1 MAGGSQPSPV
11 PSRPIA
17 PVARVR
23 GVTDTTSPSDAREVL
38 LARAA
43 EAEAAGRLLDAVD
56 ALQAADRLGADLDVE
71 TRLVNLRHAAYE
83 ELRDPAR
90 PDWPPS
96 YPDPFPDVVGA
107 VPEITRDQLTTEVLG
122 GAILHHGSLLVRGL
136 LSDETAA
143 HMRSNAE
150 QTFTARYARKEG
162 VPLSE
167 TAPWFVPFRKGV
179 HTTFGWQYVVR
190 VPDSPPSMS
199 DLVEVYRSTGVVDA
213 ITGYLGERPALS
225 SEKCCFRRAPV
236 TELNENYHQD
246 GAFFGEECRTVNC
259 WIALSHCGDTAP
271 GIDVLPKRV
280 DRVVDT
286 GTVGAGMY
294 WTIAPDVVAA
304 AGDGVEVV
312 RPVFEPGDALIFDHL
327 CIHRTAVDLSMTS
340 ERLSIECWFFGPS
353 TYPER
358 DVPIVI

>member
-1 MAGGSQPSPV
+1 MS
-11 PSRPIA
+11 
-17 PVARVR
+17 
-23 GVTDTTSPSDAREVL
+23 DTTISPGAREEL

-43 EAEAAGRLLDAVD
+43 VLETDGRLLDAVE
-56 ALQAADRLGADLDVE
+56 ALQAADRLGRDLEIE
-71 TRLVNLRHAAYE
+71 TRLVNLRHAAFD
-83 ELRDPAR
+83 ELTDPPR
-90 PDWPPS
+90 PDWPPA

-107 VPEITRDQLTTEVLG
+107 VPEIARDELTTEVLG

-136 LSDETAA
+136 LPPAEAA

-150 QTFTARYARKEG
+150 QTFTARYARKDG
-162 VPLSE
+162 VPLAE
-167 TAPWFVPFRKGV
+167 TAPWFVPFRKGK
-179 HTTFGWQYVVR
+179 HTTFGWQYLVR

-199 DLVEVYRSTGVVDA
+199 DLVEVYRSAGVVDA

-236 TELNENYHQD
+236 TELNENHHQD
-246 GAFFGEECRTVNC
+246 GAFFGEDCRTVNC

-271 GIDVLPKRV
+271 GIDVLPRRV
-280 DRVVDT
+280 DHVVDT
-286 GTVGAGMY
+286 GTPGAGMY
-294 WTIAPDVVAA
+294 WTIAPNVVAD
-304 AGDGVEVV
+304 AGEGIGVV

-327 CIHRTAVDLSMTS
+327 CIHRTAVDLSMTH